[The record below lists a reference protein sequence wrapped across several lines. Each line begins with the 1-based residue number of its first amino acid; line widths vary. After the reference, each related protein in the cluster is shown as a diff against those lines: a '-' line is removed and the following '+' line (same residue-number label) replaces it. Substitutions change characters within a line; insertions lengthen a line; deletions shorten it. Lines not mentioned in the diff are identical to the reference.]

1 MIQLITTIA
10 NFLFTRNG
18 GEVTIKN
25 IILMT
30 SNLFGVVLKK
40 QSFYQDQNNAITL
53 RVWECRHQPRCL
65 MSQYVS
71 D

>member
-1 MIQLITTIA
+1 M
-10 NFLFTRNG
+10 
-18 GEVTIKN
+18 TIKN

-40 QSFYQDQNNAITL
+40 QSFYQDQNKAITL

-71 D
+71 G